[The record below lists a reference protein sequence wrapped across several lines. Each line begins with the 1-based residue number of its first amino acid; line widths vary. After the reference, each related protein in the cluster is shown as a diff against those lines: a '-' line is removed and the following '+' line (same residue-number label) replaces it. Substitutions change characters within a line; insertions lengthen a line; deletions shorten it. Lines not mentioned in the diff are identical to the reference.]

1 MKSILG
7 IGRELLLGPNPKLKY
22 LLTYKTSQDHLEL
35 FFSCLRSRGGFNN
48 NPSAYQLRSAIRG
61 VMIAKMGA
69 LCTDVPDIQKLSPFV
84 DNIATYISGYITRKL
99 ISENKMAM
107 PNHFKKHKDYNSFT
121 AYYTCTNKPCLG
133 RWIVKNNLF
142 TMSKECTNAI
152 CLQKNYFSV
161 GCQTSISYA
170 SIGCQTI
177 QDDIPIL
184 TQEAVVSEINYAS
197 IPSIQ
202 DDIPILT
209 QEAVVS
215 EINYASIPCKIQ
227 YK

>member
-1 MKSILG
+1 
-7 IGRELLLGPNPKLKY
+7 
-22 LLTYKTSQDHLEL
+22 
-35 FFSCLRSRGGFNN
+35 
-48 NPSAYQLRSAIRG
+48 
-61 VMIAKMGA
+61 
-69 LCTDVPDIQKLSPFV
+69 
-84 DNIATYISGYITRKL
+84 
-99 ISENKMAM
+99 
-107 PNHFKKHKDYNSFT
+107 
-121 AYYTCTNKPCLG
+121 
-133 RWIVKNNLF
+133 
-142 TMSKECTNAI
+142 MSKECTNAI